1 MDAHAKDVVRE
12 MSMASDEE
20 RITFPAVMKALMEIG
35 IERYHADLVLGR
47 KTYYCPAGE
56 FREVS
61 SPPFKAAA

>member
-1 MDAHAKDVVRE
+1 
-12 MSMASDEE
+12 
-20 RITFPAVMKALMEIG
+20 MKALMEIG